1 MLFIGLHVTPEA
13 ASFHG
18 GSVIELDL
26 STSGVVVIATAST
39 RPVLSFR
46 NFALRCDKSNP
57 TIAFETPWNWEFRY
71 GKRIAII
78 ANNSFL
84 KYQLIACMAGLV
96 PPVSGE
102 IIGDSVIGWPVGGDG
117 GLDRKMRISDAVEF
131 LLTVYADCFDRS
143 HVSIEQ
149 FWSLLSDVDI
159 KPKQIIKELS
169 RDQRNYFCLSLS
181 VLFAFDCYLIPKTKF
196 LMSKPARQLKLLLL
210 EQIKGKSL
218 FTTSPNSKFQR
229 EFCTDGIVLGPLG
242 QVLFSGDIV
251 NVIQWVDKNLGS
263 SSASLE
269 SDGEDFD
276 ADLNLINSEAAYA
289 LEDWS

>member
-1 MLFIGLHVTPEA
+1 MDP
-13 ASFHG
+13 
-18 GSVIELDL
+18 
-26 STSGVVVIATAST
+26 STSGVVVNATAST

-57 TIAFETPWNWEFRY
+57 TIAFETPWNWEFRH

-102 IIGDSVIGWPVGGDG
+102 ILGDGVIGWPVGGDG
-117 GLDRKMRISDAVEF
+117 GLDRKMRISDAVDF
-131 LLTVYADCFDRS
+131 LLTVYADCLDQS

-149 FWSLLSDVDI
+149 FWSLLSDVDV
-159 KPKQIIKELS
+159 KPRQIIKELS
-169 RDQRNYFCLSLS
+169 RDQRNFFCLALS

-196 LMSKPARQLKLLLL
+196 LMSKSAGHLKALLL
-210 EQIKGKSL
+210 EQVKGRGL
-218 FTTSPNSKFQR
+218 FTTSSNVQFQR

-242 QVLFSGDIV
+242 QVLFSGDIMDA
-251 NVIQWVDKNLGS
+251 IQWVDKNLGS
-263 SSASLE
+263 SSASLGLE
-269 SDGEDFD
+269 GDDFD
-276 ADLNLINSEAAYA
+276 PDLNLIN
-289 LEDWS
+289 LEVANDLETWS